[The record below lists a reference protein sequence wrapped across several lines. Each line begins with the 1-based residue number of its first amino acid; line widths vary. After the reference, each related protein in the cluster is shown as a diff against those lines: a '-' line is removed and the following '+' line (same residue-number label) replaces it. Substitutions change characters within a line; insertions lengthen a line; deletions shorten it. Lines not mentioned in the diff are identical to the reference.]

1 MLEDKTH
8 SVKIY
13 QHFGN
18 CHVVDLLIIDQMKTD
33 HNTSKRSKR
42 TPEEKEARRQ
52 RIKEDKAR
60 AKKWADRRA
69 NEQAARQGLCSD
81 KVRANNWIQRLSECE
96 QKAQIRCIK
105 AAERRA
111 NLPVATQIVTE
122 REHRVT
128 TRITQGLL
136 SSQLVTEPEQRVTT
150 RTTQGLLSSQPIPD
164 FTQSFQDLPDANF
177 YDINSVI
184 QGEARV
190 TIGSLLKRKRQHLH
204 EVAEI
209 DKAIDVI
216 VRSQLS

>member
-1 MLEDKTH
+1 MLEYKTH
-8 SVKIY
+8 SVELY

-18 CHVVDLLIIDQMKTD
+18 CHVLDLLIIDQMKTE
-33 HNTSKRSKR
+33 HNSNKRSKR
-42 TPEEKEARRQ
+42 TPEQKEARRQ

-111 NLPVATQIVTE
+111 NLPVATQIITE
-122 REHRVT
+122 PEHRVT
-128 TRITQGLL
+128 TRI
-136 SSQLVTEPEQRVTT
+136 
-150 RTTQGLLSSQPIPD
+150 TQGLLSSQPIPD